1 MKYCKNCVMP
11 DTKPGVF
18 LDERG
23 LCNACRSQ
31 EIKSQIDWK
40 ERFKDLEKIVSEIK
54 KQNHPFYDCIVP
66 VSGGKDSWVQALT
79 LSKELGLKT
88 LCVTLANHLPTTE
101 GIANSIT

>member
-1 MKYCKNCVMP
+1 MP
-11 DTKPGVF
+11 DTKPGVY

-54 KQNHPFYDCIVP
+54 NKIIPFMIV
-66 VSGGKDSWVQALT
+66 
-79 LSKELGLKT
+79 
-88 LCVTLANHLPTTE
+88 
-101 GIANSIT
+101 

>member
-11 DTKPGVF
+11 DTKPGVY

-54 KQNHPFYDCIVP
+54 TAVDFALESPFPDE
-66 VSGGKDSWVQALT
+66 S
-79 LSKELGLKT
+79 ELYT
-88 LCVTLANHLPTTE
+88 NVY
-101 GIANSIT
+101 I